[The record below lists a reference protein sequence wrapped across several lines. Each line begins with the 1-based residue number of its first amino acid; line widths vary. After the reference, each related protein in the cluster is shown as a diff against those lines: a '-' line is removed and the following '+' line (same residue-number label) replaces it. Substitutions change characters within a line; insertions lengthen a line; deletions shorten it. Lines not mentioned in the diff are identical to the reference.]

1 MLFLR
6 NTTSDEN
13 NPYEHVSYALS
24 TQSIYLYVPLTN
36 IPPNTTYITSHSYTH
51 PLYKYDPKLKIKYD
65 WTLKIGINNS
75 TAIGIR
81 RHAKGSG
88 VCLSVGVLTA
98 RVTVCHVK
106 GQAICRPHAHVGSH
120 VGCPGALRF
129 MFGSYVGCP
138 VVFRSFKELCGIPWR
153 PHIYVG
159 NNVG

>member
-1 MLFLR
+1 MLCSLYAIHIPLCA
-6 NTTSDEN
+6 
-13 NPYEHVSYALS
+13 PYQH
-24 TQSIYLYVPLTN
+24 
-36 IPPNTTYITSHSYTH
+36 PPKHTTYITSHSYTH
-51 PLYKYDPKLKIKYD
+51 PLSKYDPKLELKCD

-75 TAIGIR
+75 TAIRIR

-98 RVTVCHVK
+98 RVSVCPGK

-153 PHIYVG
+153 PHTHVG
-159 NNVG
+159 SHVG